1 MLSAPGNPQI
11 PRYFFQ
17 DKIKFKIY
25 DTFMYNYGILMFR
38 KQKERNSYE
47 TFYSESSAG

>member
-25 DTFMYNYGILMFR
+25 DTFMYTDVQKTKR
-38 KQKERNSYE
+38 KEQL
-47 TFYSESSAG
+47 